1 MCLLFYSF
9 FPAVQRKDKGIHLNL
24 SISHSFLAKRRSR
37 IMAFDH
43 PVEADRVD
51 LSFTSIIARAPV
63 IGSLMYLLGGQ
74 HAREEEEY
82 HSRSKEAI
90 VDFALASDS
99 QNSLSNHDNNSQRPI
114 KSALKKSSPSLAPTD
129 ECSDRGSFQSALD
142 SDDRHGEIFDSE
154 PTFGR
159 KKKELSWSDES
170 GQNLVQYI
178 DALPVSQLE
187 SSFLGGTNRAFR
199 PFFTAKRALQSR
211 NSGVR
216 REYMESMPLAMW
228 FPSLLLRKDLLKLP
242 LARHGPFFPLPVCS
256 STVKDCVS
264 SEEESCGASF
274 ERDRLGMENWLHFP
288 GLDRKRRVIL
298 VPVLFVDI

>member
-1 MCLLFYSF
+1 
-9 FPAVQRKDKGIHLNL
+9 
-24 SISHSFLAKRRSR
+24 
-37 IMAFDH
+37 MAFDH

-99 QNSLSNHDNNSQRPI
+99 QNSLSNNNNSQRTI
-114 KSALKKSSPSLAPTD
+114 KSALKKSSPSLAPTE
-129 ECSDRGSFQSALD
+129 ECSDNESFQSALD

-154 PTFGR
+154 PTLGR

-187 SSFLGGTNRAFR
+187 SSFSGGNQSCFSSVFDCKKSFAKPRLWGTPRIDGIDAF
-199 PFFTAKRALQSR
+199 
-211 NSGVR
+211 GHV
-216 REYMESMPLAMW
+216 
-228 FPSLLLRKDLLKLP
+228 
-242 LARHGPFFPLPVCS
+242 
-256 STVKDCVS
+256 VS
-264 SEEESCGASF
+264 VVVAPQET
-274 ERDRLGMENWLHFP
+274 R
-288 GLDRKRRVIL
+288 
-298 VPVLFVDI
+298 